1 MEEITRWREYL
12 NFTKLFRLAR
22 TISDEREQ
30 RTSEILFVPREHEIH
45 IFKLTYNFLLN
56 IWAIK
61 IHGKG

>member
-22 TISDEREQ
+22 TISYEREQ

-56 IWAIK
+56 I
-61 IHGKG
+61 